1 MESFQK
7 AFYKQQ
13 NTNPTQRIYSPEE
26 MKLFT
31 DVHSP
36 GLFQMMLDCISR
48 NKNLKDKRKE
58 LQEQRV
64 VSLLHII
71 AYFRYI
77 FAMKLG

>member
-7 AFYKQQ
+7 ALYRQQ

-31 DVHSP
+31 NVHSP
-36 GLFQMMLDCISR
+36 GLFQMMLDCISG

-71 AYFRYI
+71 AYFR
-77 FAMKLG
+77 

>member
-7 AFYKQQ
+7 ALYKQQ
-13 NTNPTQRIYSPEE
+13 NTNPTQRIYSPKE

-36 GLFQMMLDCISR
+36 GLFQMLLDCIQSG

-71 AYFRYI
+71 AYFR
-77 FAMKLG
+77 